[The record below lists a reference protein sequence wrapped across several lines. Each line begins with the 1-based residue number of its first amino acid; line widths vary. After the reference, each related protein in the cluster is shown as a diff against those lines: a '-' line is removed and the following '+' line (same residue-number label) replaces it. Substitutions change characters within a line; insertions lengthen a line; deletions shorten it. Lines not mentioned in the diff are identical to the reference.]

1 MWSWSLAFLINN
13 GQEKEATM
21 FVLNVLA
28 VQWNQLYKHV
38 RMNLIDFSKIKLDH
52 ILHNVQRNI
61 KLLLPV
67 ITMMPTHVYVYE
79 RFI

>member
-1 MWSWSLAFLINN
+1 MWSWSLTFLINN

-38 RMNLIDFSKIKLDH
+38 RMNLSKIKLDH

>member
-38 RMNLIDFSKIKLDH
+38 RMNVIDS
-52 ILHNVQRNI
+52 
-61 KLLLPV
+61 
-67 ITMMPTHVYVYE
+67 
-79 RFI
+79 